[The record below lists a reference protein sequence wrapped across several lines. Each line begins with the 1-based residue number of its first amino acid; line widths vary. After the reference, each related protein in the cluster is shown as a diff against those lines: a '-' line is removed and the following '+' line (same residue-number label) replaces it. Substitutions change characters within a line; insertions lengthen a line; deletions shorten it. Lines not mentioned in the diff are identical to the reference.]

1 MVISKLKQLKKGD
14 MLIRTFKLEEVDYI
28 INSHYEI
35 YNREYQYDLSFRDF
49 ITESV
54 NGFIK
59 RSDSKENIWILEIE
73 GKPRGSISIKK
84 VNDKIAQLGL
94 FLVEPDLR
102 GYGYGK
108 QLVQTAIAFCKQ
120 NGYQTVILWTN
131 SELKSAR
138 RIYEKYGFQLK
149 ENQIRILSNKELI
162 EERWELSI

>member
-1 MVISKLKQLKKGD
+1 M
-14 MLIRTFKLEEVDYI
+14 MIRTFRLEDADYI

-49 ITESV
+49 IAESV
-54 NGFIK
+54 KGFIK

-73 GKPRGSISIKK
+73 GKQRGSISIKK

-94 FLVEPDLR
+94 FLVEPSLR
-102 GYGYGK
+102 GSGYGK
-108 QLVQTAIAFCKQ
+108 QLLQKAIDFCKE
-120 NGYQTVILWTN
+120 NGYQTIILWTN

-138 RIYEKYGFQLK
+138 RIYEKNGFQLK
-149 ENQIRILSNKELI
+149 ETRIQTLSNKELI

>member
-1 MVISKLKQLKKGD
+1 M
-14 MLIRTFKLEEVDYI
+14 MIRTFRLEDADYI

-49 ITESV
+49 IAESV
-54 NGFIK
+54 KGFIK

-73 GKPRGSISIKK
+73 GKQRGSISIKK

-94 FLVEPDLR
+94 FLVEPSLR
-102 GYGYGK
+102 GSGYGK
-108 QLVQTAIAFCKQ
+108 QLLQKAIDFCKEK
-120 NGYQTVILWTN
+120 GYQTIILWTN

-138 RIYEKYGFQLK
+138 RIYEKNGFQLK
-149 ENQIRILSNKELI
+149 ETRIQTLSNKELI

>member
-14 MLIRTFKLEEVDYI
+14 MLIRTFKLEDADYI
-28 INSHYEI
+28 INAHYEI

-49 ITESV
+49 IAESV
-54 NGFIK
+54 SGLIK
-59 RSDSKENIWILEIE
+59 RSDSKENIWILDIE
-73 GKPRGSISIKK
+73 GKPGGSISIKI

-108 QLVQTAIAFCKQ
+108 EHLQTAIAFCKQ

-149 ENQIRILSNKELI
+149 ESEICQTKNL
-162 EERWELSI
+162 

>member
-1 MVISKLKQLKKGD
+1 MKKGD

-108 QLVQTAIAFCKQ
+108 KLVQTAIAFCKQ